1 MGLHDDEG
9 LDQTFAEITD
19 PARDCRFADSA
30 HIGEPGCAGPA
41 AVEDGYL
48 TQRRFN
54 SYHRLWRENTYAASR
69 TDARLRGELQRP
81 MKHGARLR
89 RALKQSP
96 HFKA

>member
-30 HIGEPGCAGPA
+30 QIGEPGCALLA

-48 TQRRFN
+48 TQRRFD
-54 SYHRLWRENTYAASR
+54 SYHR
-69 TDARLRGELQRP
+69 LQRP